1 MIEQILDLP
10 PGTLGFTAI
19 GKVTTDDYESV
30 IVPDIEAAFAINRK
44 VRMLYHLGEQFD
56 GFETGAVWDDAKL
69 GFRHFSG
76 WDRIAMVTDV
86 GAMRSLARVMG
97 MFVPAD
103 IRVFPNSELAAAKA
117 WIAEPMPDTSA

>member
-10 PGTLGFTAI
+10 PGTLGLTAI

-69 GFRHFSG
+69 GFRHFTG

-86 GAMRSLARVMG
+86 GAMRSLARVVG

-103 IRVFPNSELAAAKA
+103 IRVFPNGELAAAKA
-117 WIAEPMPDTSA
+117 WISEPMPANDA